1 MSSPILNPQNF
12 ELALPVLLALPAT
25 LPSCPACPAGPTYC
39 PAYYAVTSCLHCLL
53 CLPCWHA
60 PASRVCCEHIDIVC
74 TPNQVLHVEQ
84 NDESRHSIMCSM
96 HELPGIECK
105 HYFMFGAHNLK
116 MHT

>member
-25 LPSCPACPAGPTYC
+25 LPSCPVCLAGPTYC

-84 NDESRHSIMCSM
+84 NNESRHSIMCSM
-96 HELPGIECK
+96 HELPGIGCK